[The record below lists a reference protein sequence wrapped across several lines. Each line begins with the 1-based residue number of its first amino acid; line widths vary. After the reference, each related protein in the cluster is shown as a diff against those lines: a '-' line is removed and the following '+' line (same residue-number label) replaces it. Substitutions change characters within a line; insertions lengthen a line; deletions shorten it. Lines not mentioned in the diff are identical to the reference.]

1 MKKKRIAGM
10 LALVGLMLGASAGA
24 AEGDIPALPWQ
35 MAGNNHVLVGVVWNE
50 AVLKVVPKELAATPE
65 RTGGIN
71 IYHSPRGY
79 GAAPYQS
86 GYGWI
91 DLAGQDAA
99 DGSKAR
105 YIFRAGVGP
114 TENITKAFT
123 SIWGSGIRSGGTK
136 LETVDGVLQ
145 ATGMMNGKV
154 WGTVQIKTSDQ
165 CGPAGGTLNYFIP
178 SPDGSKLSRMQIP
191 FSTIACGA
199 EPVSAQ
205 IDFPDADI
213 AGVKPEKLLWAAE
226 LREAAFGFTQPVAW
240 K

>member
-1 MKKKRIAGM
+1 MQRSQTIGRVLLAGVI
-10 LALVGLMLGASAGA
+10 LSVSASA
-24 AEGDIPALPWQ
+24 AEGDVPGLPWQ

-50 AVLKVVPKELAATPE
+50 AVLKIVPKGLSATPE

-114 TENITKAFT
+114 TANITEAFT
-123 SIWGSGIRSGGTK
+123 RIWGSGIRSGGTK
-136 LETVDGVLQ
+136 LETADGVLQ
-145 ATGMMNGKV
+145 ATGMMSGKV
-154 WGTVQIKTSDQ
+154 WGTVRIKTSDQ
-165 CGPAGGTLNYFIP
+165 CGNAAGTLNYFIP

-191 FSTIACGA
+191 FATIACGA
-199 EPVSAQ
+199 EPVTVE
-205 IDFPDADI
+205 INFPDPDI

-226 LREAAFGFTQPVAW
+226 LREAAFGFTQPAVW

>member
-1 MKKKRIAGM
+1 MKSRMTVGMVFAAGM
-10 LALVGLMLGASAGA
+10 VLNAAAGA
-24 AEGDIPALPWQ
+24 AEGELPGLPWQ

-50 AVLKVVPKELAATPE
+50 EVLKIVPKGLSATPE

-123 SIWGSGIRSGGTK
+123 SIWGSGIRSGGTR
-136 LETVDGVLQ
+136 LESSGGTLQ

-154 WGTVQIKTSDQ
+154 WGAVTIKTSDQ
-165 CGPAGGTLNYFIP
+165 CGNAGGTLNYFIP
-178 SPDGSKLSRMQIP
+178 SADGSKISKMQIP

-199 EPVSAQ
+199 EPVSAE
-205 IDFPDADI
+205 INFPDADI